1 MIPKFSFK
9 SLLKIFKLAQPE
21 KRQKKLEISKLYT
34 TFELTISSGI
44 IYQFYLNFSHFKIQ
58 NYQTLDGETTKIKVV
73 ALDLS

>member
-9 SLLKIFKLAQPE
+9 SLLKIFKRPQTE

-34 TFELTISSGI
+34 SFELTISSGI
-44 IYQFYLNFSHFKIQ
+44 IYQFYLNFSHFEIQ
-58 NYQTLDGETTKIKVV
+58 NYQTLDGETTKTKVV